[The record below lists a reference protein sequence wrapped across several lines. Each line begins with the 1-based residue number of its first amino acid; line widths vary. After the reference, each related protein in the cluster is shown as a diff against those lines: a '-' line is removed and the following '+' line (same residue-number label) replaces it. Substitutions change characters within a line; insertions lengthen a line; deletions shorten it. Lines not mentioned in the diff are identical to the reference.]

1 MAYLRALLVRNTRD
15 RWRCGS
21 DLRQADQLLSVLS
34 ARMAADHGLAA
45 IASRNCLC
53 HRRFLH
59 FRYWQHTNAFGA
71 KRYVHLLPAVARVLH
86 CVWVPFADPRD
97 AGVYRSI
104 RTTVRRTYDLWWRH
118 LHGCARHASWNA
130 RSLCRTCS
138 WCCDCNHQRRGGAAR
153 ALVGGSRRS
162 SRGLLSRASDRW
174 LVRQQL
180 YREAQRT
187 GSRAT
192 LHCLQYWPDATGLW
206 TRPPCAAGISR

>member
-15 RWRCGS
+15 PWRS
-21 DLRQADQLLSVLS
+21 LFDLRQANPLLSVNS
-34 ARMAADHGLAA
+34 ARLADRHRLAA
-45 IASRNCLC
+45 IARRNFLRD
-53 HRRFLH
+53 RRFLH
-59 FRYWQHTNAFGA
+59 FRYWQYNNSLGTPKQIH
-71 KRYVHLLPAVARVLH
+71 LPAVAWVLH

-104 RTTVRRTYDLWWRH
+104 RATVRRTYDLWRRY

-130 RSLCRTCS
+130 RSLCRVCS
-138 WCCDCNHQRRGGAAR
+138 WCCDCNHQHRGGAAR
-153 ALVGGSRRS
+153 ALVGGSSRS

-192 LHCLQYWPDATGLW
+192 LHCLQY
-206 TRPPCAAGISR
+206 